1 VAIFL
6 KSPGELLTVKLSV
19 IAIIHSAENT
29 AKSSDTIG
37 TSLLKDNKNLIKDSI
52 GGFSGDTEDCVNIG
66 AISTSSPCE
75 GSSKLLI
82 VKFTISI

>member
-1 VAIFL
+1 MAIFL
-6 KSPGELLTVKLSV
+6 KTPSEFLTVKLSIV
-19 IAIIHSAENT
+19 AVIHSAENT

-52 GGFSGDTEDCVNIG
+52 GRFSVDTEDCINIG
-66 AISTSSPCE
+66 AVSTYSSCE
-75 GSSKLLI
+75 GSSELLI